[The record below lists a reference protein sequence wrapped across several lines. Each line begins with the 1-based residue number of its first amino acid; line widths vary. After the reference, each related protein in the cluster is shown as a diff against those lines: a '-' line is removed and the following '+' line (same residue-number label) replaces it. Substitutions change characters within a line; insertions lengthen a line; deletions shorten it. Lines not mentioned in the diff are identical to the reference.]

1 MVSVS
6 ESTAD
11 ELEAIAE
18 KKEVEL
24 DDVRETF
31 KEKYNDLSENSQ
43 GLPDEKLEELAL
55 RTTRTATLSSDRIST
70 EDVEMLTVGGSI
82 REWSNGDSFV
92 GKALVDQHPD
102 SEEGKE
108 RLASVIVDSDHMEL
122 TEVYDAFSEV
132 GNIVEGNFSVSE
144 ADIEPFLV
152 LNSGDN
158 TTIEVTKPDDR
169 GPLLEEIRNAVPE
182 TSLASAAEDL
192 SATTRD
198 DDGDV
203 YPANFGVDIRRIEAD
218 VYDGYK
224 NPDTNLGIYT
234 IRDDTLFDEEDIAD
248 SDVYDAETANENAT
262 PGMTCFGDSD
272 DMEHGTGS
280 VLEIYGVL
288 QQSDDGV
295 QMNIDGIVPVYSEEF
310 DGYVDSSDDEEDSGR
325 GEAVETN
332 ADRTQIE

>member
-11 ELEAIAE
+11 ELEEIAE
-18 KKEVEL
+18 SKDVEL
-24 DDVRETF
+24 DEVREEF
-31 KEKYNDLSENSQ
+31 KEKYNELQDNSQ
-43 GLPDEKLEELAL
+43 GLPESKVEEIAL
-55 RTTRTATLSSDRIST
+55 RTTRTSTLSSDRIST
-70 EDVEMLTVGGSI
+70 DDVEMLTIGGSI
-82 REWSNGDSFV
+82 REWDSGDTFV
-92 GKALVDQHPD
+92 GKALVDPNPD
-102 SEEGKE
+102 TDSGAE
-108 RLASVIVDSDHMEL
+108 RLASVIVDSDHVEL
-122 TEVYDAFSEV
+122 AEIYDAFSEV
-132 GNIVEGNFSVSE
+132 GNVVTGNFSVSE
-144 ADIEPFLV
+144 GDIEPFLV

-158 TTIEVTKPDDR
+158 TEIELTKPDDR
-169 GPLLEEIRNAVPE
+169 APLIEEIREAVPE

-224 NPDTNLGIYT
+224 NPDSNLGIYT

-280 VLEIYGVL
+280 VLEIYGVVE
-288 QQSDDGV
+288 QGDDGV
-295 QMNIDGIVPVYSEEF
+295 QMNIDGIIPIYSEEF
-310 DGYVDSSDDEEDSGR
+310 DGYVDSSDDEEDSSR

-332 ADRTQIE
+332 ADRTKI